1 LAWRAAGAAAPVPT
15 PCPPGEQHDLGLIAF
30 GLALRA
36 HGWRITYLGQ
46 DTPLAG
52 AGASSE
58 LADKAGARLL
68 GEGPVTAAA
77 RVATT

>member
-1 LAWRAAGAAAPVPT
+1 VASAVPT
-15 PCPPGEQHDLGLIAF
+15 
-30 GLALRA
+30 
-36 HGWRITYLGQ
+36 W
-46 DTPLAG
+46 LAG